1 MKIET
6 VFNIGQTVW
15 CASRQRLE
23 GVYDLKIEDIDIAIK
38 EDSIEI
44 TYTGINS
51 NAYSRKHRMWAF
63 DYECFA
69 TEIEAKE
76 KLAEFQGR
84 QTGL

>member
-6 VFNIGQTVW
+6 VFDVGQTVW

-23 GVYDLKIEDIDIAIK
+23 GVYDIKIEDIDIAIK
-38 EDSIEI
+38 ENSIKI
-44 TYTGINS
+44 TYTGINN
-51 NAYSRKHRMWAF
+51 NAYNRKHKMWAF

-76 KLAEFQGR
+76 KLAELQGR
-84 QTGL
+84 HTDL